1 MSVHKNVKTVLAQK
15 GPVHGDFRLR
25 KLEWVAGQNKTTSVH
40 NECGCA
46 FSVDVAECY
55 FSPRLMYERMRIA
68 RQVESGEV
76 LVNMFAGVGC
86 FSIIVAKHSDVLK
99 AHSIDVNPVAF
110 QLMRENIR
118 RNGVYGKVIPLLGD
132 VKQAIEKRLAH
143 VADRVLMPL
152 PEKTCKYLP
161 YALLALKKSGGWIHY
176 YDFEYANKNES
187 PVERVKSKVVERL
200 YHLDVDFVIQLGRI
214 VRTTGPNRHQV
225 VLDIRVNSYG
235 QKRFAHENV
244 L

>member
-1 MSVHKNVKTVLAQK
+1 
-15 GPVHGDFRLR
+15 
-25 KLEWVAGQNKTTSVH
+25 
-40 NECGCA
+40 
-46 FSVDVAECY
+46 
-55 FSPRLMYERMRIA
+55 MRIA

-99 AHSIDVNPVAF
+99 AHSIGVNPVAF
-110 QLMRENIR
+110 QFMRENIR

-132 VKQAIEKRLAH
+132 VKQAVEKRLAH

-152 PEKTCKYLP
+152 PEKACKYLP

-200 YHLDVDFVIQLGRI
+200 YHMDVDSVIQLGQI